1 MAIYF
6 TVDGNNVV
14 TNVIEADSALVSD
27 WIAEPS
33 GASAVVNSIWDSSTQ
48 SFSETPAPSLSS
60 EENGEEAKRLLLES
74 DWTQLPDTGLT
85 SSNVAE
91 WRTYRG
97 TLRGIAKSPTAG
109 ALTWP
114 TEPSTEYA

>member
-6 TVDGNNVV
+6 TVDGSNVV
-14 TNVIEADSALVSD
+14 TNIIEADSALVSD
-27 WIAEPS
+27 WIAEPD
-33 GASAVVNSIWDSSTQ
+33 GATASIGYTWDSSAQT
-48 SFSETPAPSLSS
+48 FSEPPAPSLTAQ
-60 EENGEEAKRLLLES
+60 ENEEEAVRLLNES
-74 DWTQLPDTGLT
+74 DWTQLPDIGLT
-85 SSNVAE
+85 TDNVIE
-91 WRTYRG
+91 WRTYRN